1 MWRVIAFTYRS
12 RAGAV
17 KKAEQV
23 NRRHPDLEA
32 RVFSTKEKK
41 GYYLVSLGGR
51 MTRED
56 ALRRQKKARSEGLA
70 RDVYV
75 QNYLE

>member
-1 MWRVIAFTYRS
+1 MWRVIAFTYRT

-17 KKAEQV
+17 KKADQV
-23 NRRHPDLEA
+23 NRRHPGLEA

-56 ALRRQKKARSEGLA
+56 ALRRQKKARAEGLA